1 MKMSAGGTFLQT
13 WDIPNDGSLG
23 LGFDF
28 RGGLWLR
35 LWCEGV
41 ALAEAIGA
49 ISSLR
54 ALYPRLDGDRPN
66 PAAII
71 VDDACPNSKVVAKSK

>member
-1 MKMSAGGTFLQT
+1 M
-13 WDIPNDGSLG
+13 
-23 LGFDF
+23 
-28 RGGLWLR
+28 
-35 LWCEGV
+35 

-71 VDDACPNSKVVAKSK
+71 VDGACPNSKVVAKSK